1 MNFTLLN
8 VMLMITNQLKDLRE
22 RQKSNASNPN
32 EWTQESLGKRVGVTR
47 QTIIAIERGKYNP
60 TLELAFRLACEFSV
74 SIEDMF
80 NYRSEENET

>member
-1 MNFTLLN
+1 M
-8 VMLMITNQLKDLRE
+8 MMITNQLKAIRE
-22 RQKSNASNPN
+22 QQKSKASNPN
-32 EWTQESLGKRVGVTR
+32 EWTQEALGKRVGVTR

-80 NYRSEENET
+80 NYRSEENEA